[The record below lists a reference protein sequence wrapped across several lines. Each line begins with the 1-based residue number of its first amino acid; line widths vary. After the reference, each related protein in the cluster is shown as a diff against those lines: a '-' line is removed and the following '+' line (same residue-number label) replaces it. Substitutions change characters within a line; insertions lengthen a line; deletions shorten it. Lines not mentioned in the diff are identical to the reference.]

1 MIECN
6 FFCGKVN
13 FLVGFE
19 ECKLLNVFLNMY
31 YRETLRRSTI
41 SDNKPISLSQSK
53 WVKKNTLIHLG
64 YLIVFEK

>member
-1 MIECN
+1 
-6 FFCGKVN
+6 
-13 FLVGFE
+13 LVGFE